1 VEISSG
7 GPGRRNRWTSLSRSQ
22 PAADRLHQFGVRGA
36 VDRDEAFADRGDKA
50 TGTFD
55 DPGEGDALEQRA
67 SVDAVLDDVAEVGG
81 IRANVC
87 MNSRLRRVEC
97 RPRTGPYSE
106 VMTVRVVFADD
117 NYLVREGVAG
127 LLTETAD
134 IDLVETV
141 ADPAALLAAVAT
153 HRPDAVL
160 TDIRMPPT
168 FTTEG
173 IDAAK
178 RIRADF
184 PETGVV
190 VLSQYVEED
199 YAFELLSEGVAGLGY
214 LLKERVTQ
222 VDDLVR
228 ALYDV
233 SRGGSALDPKVV
245 EGLLARKSQQQSS
258 ALLALTEREHEVLRE
273 LATGRSNAATAKV
286 LFMSER
292 AVEKHVGSVFQKLGL
307 VHESDINRRVTAV
320 LVYLEATGGSSAR

>member
-1 VEISSG
+1 
-7 GPGRRNRWTSLSRSQ
+7 
-22 PAADRLHQFGVRGA
+22 
-36 VDRDEAFADRGDKA
+36 
-50 TGTFD
+50 
-55 DPGEGDALEQRA
+55 
-67 SVDAVLDDVAEVGG
+67 
-81 IRANVC
+81 
-87 MNSRLRRVEC
+87 
-97 RPRTGPYSE
+97 
-106 VMTVRVVFADD
+106 MTVRVVFADD
-117 NYLVREGVAG
+117 NYLVREGLAG
-127 LLTETAD
+127 LLKETD
-134 IDLVETV
+134 GVDLVETV
-141 ADPAALLAAVAT
+141 ADPAALHRAVAA

-178 RIRADF
+178 RIRAEY

-199 YAFELLSEGVAGLGY
+199 YAFSLLSDGVAGLGY

-245 EGLLARKSQQQSS
+245 EGLLARKSREVSS
-258 ALLALTEREHEVLRE
+258 PLLGLTSREYEVLQE
-273 LATGRSNAATAKV
+273 LATGRSNSATAKA

-292 AVEKHVGSVFQKLGL
+292 AVEKHIGAVFQKLGL
-307 VHESDINRRVTAV
+307 TNESEVNRRVIAV
-320 LVYLEATGGSSAR
+320 LTFLEVTGGTSTR